1 MALSEQAQASTG
13 SITKFWLMLT
23 LSNLL

>member
-1 MALSEQAQASTG
+1 MALSEQAQASTV